1 MAEKKKVENNV
12 MIYEIRLQ
20 GYLESKWSEWF
31 YGMTITH
38 EGDDTTTLYGP
49 LPDQTVLHSVMDR
62 IRDMNLPL
70 VSVNL
75 IVSDGQANNS
85 EVKGV
90 RHEELP
96 IHTTKNRTGG
106 KGEI

>member
-1 MAEKKKVENNV
+1 
-12 MIYEIRLQ
+12 
-20 GYLESKWSEWF
+20 
-31 YGMTITH
+31 MTITH
-38 EGDDTTTLYGP
+38 ERDDTTTLYGP

-75 IVSDGQANNS
+75 IVSDRQANNS